1 MESLNLL
8 RHFSSY
14 NTWVNQ
20 KLYAVCALIPDAERK
35 RDQGAFFGSIH
46 RTLNHLL
53 LTDRMWL
60 GRFTG
65 VDFPINTLGDE
76 LFDDFDLLSS
86 ERIITDANLSALFSR
101 YTEAD
106 LATDLHY
113 ISSAGQPRCYPLHHV
128 LLHVCN
134 HQTHHR
140 GQVTALIQRLGFNY
154 GDIDMLFMP
163 TAGRLL

>member
-1 MESLNLL
+1 MESISLL
-8 RHFSSY
+8 RHYSSY

-20 KLYAVCALIPDAERK
+20 KLYSTCAQISDADRK
-35 RDQGAFFGSIH
+35 RDQGVFFGSIH

-60 GRFTG
+60 ARFKGLTFS
-65 VDFPINTLGDE
+65 VKTLGDE
-76 LFDDFDLLSS
+76 LYVDFNELAR
-86 ERIITDANLSALFSR
+86 ERVITDAELSALFNNYKES
-101 YTEAD
+101 D
-106 LATDLHY
+106 LDSDLHY
-113 ISSAGQPRCYPLHHV
+113 ISSAGAARCYPLRNV

-140 GQVTALIQRLGFNY
+140 GQVTAMIKRLGFDY

-163 TAGRLL
+163 V